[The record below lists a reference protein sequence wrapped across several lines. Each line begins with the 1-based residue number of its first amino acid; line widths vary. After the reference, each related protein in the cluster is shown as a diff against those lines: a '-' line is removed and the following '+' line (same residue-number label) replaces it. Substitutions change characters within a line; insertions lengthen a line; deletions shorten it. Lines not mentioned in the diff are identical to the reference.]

1 MSIYADISALFGD
14 VFGALYL
21 DGTLTHVAMVADS
34 YGGGST
40 VETSEAVK
48 LQVDACTERM
58 RIDPGY
64 TSGDV
69 RVIVLQDGVGIALNT
84 DCRVTVDGDTYFI
97 ASVEQDPAQSYWECR
112 ARPA

>member
-48 LQVDACTERM
+48 LQIDACTERM
-58 RIDPGY
+58 RTDPGY

-69 RVIVLQDGVGIALNT
+69 RMIVLQDGVTIALNT
-84 DCRVTVDGDTYFI
+84 DCRVNVDGDTYFI